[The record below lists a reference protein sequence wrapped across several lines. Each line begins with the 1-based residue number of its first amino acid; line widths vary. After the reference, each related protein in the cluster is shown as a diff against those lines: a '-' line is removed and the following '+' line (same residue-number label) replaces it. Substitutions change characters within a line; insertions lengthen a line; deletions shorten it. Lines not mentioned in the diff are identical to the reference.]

1 MSSEKPIEVK
11 HLVEIDLASL
21 LGRLRLGLK
30 TCEPLS
36 DVEMWAGRT
45 SWRRM
50 MRVFGRGVGH
60 NAADM
65 WRVPTMMWS
74 VATPRCVAPSSSI
87 PRPDWNKRR
96 QAWKDL
102 STLAICF
109 SAPHQSASYEASM
122 MQRDG
127 RGEAVLMPLGDRFGD
142 PISESAALRAT
153 FLERPESLASCS
165 RAPRDCGARS
175 TTVASLGIIT

>member
-1 MSSEKPIEVK
+1 MSSEKTIEVK

-30 TCEPLS
+30 TCERLS
-36 DVEMWAGRT
+36 DVEIWAGRT

-74 VATPRCVAPSSSI
+74 VATP
-87 PRPDWNKRR
+87 
-96 QAWKDL
+96 
-102 STLAICF
+102 
-109 SAPHQSASYEASM
+109 
-122 MQRDG
+122 
-127 RGEAVLMPLGDRFGD
+127 DRK
-142 PISESAALRAT
+142 S
-153 FLERPESLASCS
+153 
-165 RAPRDCGARS
+165 
-175 TTVASLGIIT
+175 VV